1 MAVTSK
7 QIAELAGVSRGT
19 VDRALHNRG
28 RVNPEVA
35 ARIRRLAD
43 ELGYQPNAIGRALVK
58 TAQNLKIG
66 VILQSVETPTIQIV
80 LKGAEQAAAE
90 LRETGIEVCIRKIRR
105 LDTAAVLACIEQ
117 FLQEGVRGFALS
129 PSNAPEIG
137 QRINELHEAGIPVI
151 TFNSDAP
158 ASARLCFIGMHNY
171 RAGQTAAGLMRLMLP
186 MGGEVFPLAGHLNST
201 AHNARLTGFLDALA
215 AEQAGR
221 IRTLPFQPCFDR
233 DDFAYEITQHTLE
246 AHPGLAGVY
255 VAANG
260 QKGVCEALRDAG
272 MTGRVRVIAFD
283 LTPPNDDLLRRGD
296 ISVLLD
302 QEAFEQGYRPP
313 LLLRDYLLHQRS
325 PEHAL
330 MYTDIRICTKY
341 NTGDPIETAP
351 R

>member
-137 QRINELHEAGIPVI
+137 QRIRSSPSIP
-151 TFNSDAP
+151 THRPAP
-158 ASARLCFIGMHNY
+158 VSALSACTT
-171 RAGQTAAGLMRLMLP
+171 TA
-186 MGGEVFPLAGHLNST
+186 
-201 AHNARLTGFLDALA
+201 
-215 AEQAGR
+215 
-221 IRTLPFQPCFDR
+221 
-233 DDFAYEITQHTLE
+233 
-246 AHPGLAGVY
+246 
-255 VAANG
+255 
-260 QKGVCEALRDAG
+260 
-272 MTGRVRVIAFD
+272 
-283 LTPPNDDLLRRGD
+283 
-296 ISVLLD
+296 
-302 QEAFEQGYRPP
+302 QGRPP
-313 LLLRDYLLHQRS
+313 
-325 PEHAL
+325 P
-330 MYTDIRICTKY
+330 
-341 NTGDPIETAP
+341 G
-351 R
+351 